1 VPGERAERDLSWLGS
16 VGAEAMSDD
25 GQWLLMV
32 DSGPTA
38 GANYGVV
45 LRKADRSQSLRLGEG
60 NPQKLS
66 PDGKWAAA
74 IVATPQALVIYP
86 TGAGEPVRIT
96 GSIERYGS
104 AEWFPDSKRLLVCG
118 SSGSRAP
125 RCYEQDLAG
134 SPLRPVTAEG
144 VLATLAPDGNTLL
157 LIMPDGRFARS
168 SIDGGSATPIS
179 ALRAD
184 DRRIGWSRDS
194 RAVFV
199 QHGLD
204 APAIVERVDLTSGAR
219 TTVGQVSAEGV
230 ASITQINVKA
240 WVDDGRWYAY
250 NYTIVPSTLFVVS
263 GAGGHLPA
271 PRRLFQIGG

>member
-1 VPGERAERDLSWLGS
+1 
-16 VGAEAMSDD
+16 
-25 GQWLLMV
+25 
-32 DSGPTA
+32 
-38 GANYGVV
+38 
-45 LRKADRSQSLRLGEG
+45 
-60 NPQKLS
+60 
-66 PDGKWAAA
+66 
-74 IVATPQALVIYP
+74 
-86 TGAGEPVRIT
+86 
-96 GSIERYGS
+96 
-104 AEWFPDSKRLLVCG
+104 
-118 SSGSRAP
+118 
-125 RCYEQDLAG
+125 
-134 SPLRPVTAEG
+134 
-144 VLATLAPDGNTLL
+144 
-157 LIMPDGRFARS
+157 MPDGRFARS
-168 SIDGGSATPIS
+168 SIDGGAATPIS

-230 ASITQINVKA
+230 ASITQINIKA

-263 GAGGHLPA
+263 GASGHLPA